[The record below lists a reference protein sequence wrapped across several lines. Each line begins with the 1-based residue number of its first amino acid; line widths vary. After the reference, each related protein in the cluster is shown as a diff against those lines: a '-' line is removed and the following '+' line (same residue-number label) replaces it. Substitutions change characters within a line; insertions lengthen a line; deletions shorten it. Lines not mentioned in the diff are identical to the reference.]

1 MSWKKG
7 QLRTAGSSGDW
18 RGWQPRLDGLLVPLH
33 PAPDA
38 AGDLHLFRLIF
49 LWTP

>member
-7 QLRTAGSSGDW
+7 QLRTAGNSGDW
-18 RGWQPRLDGLLVPLH
+18 RGWQPRLDGLLVSLH
-33 PAPDA
+33 PASDA